1 MILFLDINECEN
13 NIMCFNGGI
22 CYNIDG
28 FFVCN
33 CIVEWGGLLCDYCE
47 FIFSICYIRCINIYD
62 IYCMIKKNVF
72 IMNY

>member
-1 MILFLDINECEN
+1 
-13 NIMCFNGGI
+13 MCFNGGI

-47 FIFSICYIRCINIYD
+47 FMFSICIIRCINI
-62 IYCMIKKNVF
+62 
-72 IMNY
+72 